1 MTDAHR
7 HYSVSPMTLAMLFA
21 DARLPV
27 GGHVSSAGLEPA
39 LAAGMPP
46 ERAREYIVGRVR
58 TVSMVEAGTAVV
70 ARHVA
75 LDAAE
80 AAHFG
85 AVADALAAVEAAWAA
100 RTPSLELRTVSRSLA
115 RGHLRLAE
123 QLWPGHPVI
132 AACRSTNCSRP
143 VAIGALAAVAG
154 LDAEG
159 LVRLVVYD
167 DAQTAAAALLK
178 LDPIDPAVPVGW
190 VLEACE
196 AADELVP
203 LVAALTS
210 PDAIPATGAP
220 QNEEWAEAHSGKTQR
235 LFRA

>member
-1 MTDAHR
+1 MRPDR
-7 HYSVSPMTLAMLFA
+7 V
-21 DARLPV
+21 
-27 GGHVSSAGLEPA
+27 
-39 LAAGMPP
+39 
-46 ERAREYIVGRVR
+46 REYMVGRAR

-75 LDAAE
+75 LDAAD
-80 AAHFG
+80 AAG
-85 AVADALAAVEAAWAA
+85 VVDIADVADGLAAVEAAWAA

-115 RGHLRLAE
+115 RGYLRLAE
-123 QLWPGHPVI
+123 RCWPGHPAI
-132 AACRSTNCSRP
+132 AACRGARSSRP
-143 VAIGALAAVAG
+143 VALGALAAAAG

-167 DAQTAAAALLK
+167 DAQAAAAALLK

-196 AADELVP
+196 TADDLVP

>member
-1 MTDAHR
+1 
-7 HYSVSPMTLAMLFA
+7 MTLAILFA

-39 LAAGMPP
+39 LGAGMPP
-46 ERAREYIVGRVR
+46 ERARDYMVGRAR

-75 LDAAE
+75 LDVADAADSAD
-80 AAHFG
+80 AAHSA

-115 RGHLRLAE
+115 RGYLRLAE
-123 QLWPGHPVI
+123 RLWPGHPAI
-132 AACRSTNCSRP
+132 TACRSTNCSRP
-143 VAIGALAAVAG
+143 VALGSLAAAAG

-159 LVRLVVYD
+159 VVRLVVYD